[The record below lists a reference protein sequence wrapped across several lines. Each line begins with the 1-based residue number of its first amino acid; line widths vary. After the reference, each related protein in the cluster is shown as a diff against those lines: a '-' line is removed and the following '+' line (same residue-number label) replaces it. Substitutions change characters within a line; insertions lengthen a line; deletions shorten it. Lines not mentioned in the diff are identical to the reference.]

1 MRSLLVIAVVLSVS
15 VNAYALENR
24 STKYVCDAGTVA
36 EVRVNYF
43 PKNLNGIAQ
52 MRATTEAN
60 FILFSLLQCINEMK
74 ERTGD
79 QFEAF
84 DIRPLSH
91 DGMFVATFELRQ
103 AKK

>member
-1 MRSLLVIAVVLSVS
+1 MKSLLVIAIVLSIT

-24 STKYVCDAGTVA
+24 PPKYVCDPGSVA
-36 EVRVNYF
+36 EVSVYYF

-52 MRATTEAN
+52 MRATSQVN
-60 FILFSLLQCINEMK
+60 FLLFSLLQCINEMK

-84 DIRPLSH
+84 DIRPFSH

-103 AKK
+103 VKK